1 MGDRLM
7 RRVDLATARVF
18 QGCCAN
24 NSQVSLADLTLA
36 IYARRRQ
43 FAPSA
48 LVDLPFL
55 PSSIV

>member
-1 MGDRLM
+1 LIWRPLEFSK
-7 RRVDLATARVF
+7 VEA
-18 QGCCAN
+18 
-24 NSQVSLADLTLA
+24 SQVSLADLTLP
-36 IYARRRQ
+36 IYAQRRQ